1 MRTALKAVDEKK
13 EEIFEENL
21 TSLIVS
27 ASLCVRYI
35 GEAV

>member
-1 MRTALKAVDEKK
+1 MRTALKTVDEKK

-27 ASLCVRYI
+27 ASLCEIYI
-35 GEAV
+35 GKAV